1 MKKTKIAL
9 IVVCAL
15 AAALM
20 LVACAKIYTVTFD
33 PNGGSIASG
42 EALQTVN
49 EGEAATP
56 PTPERQGYLFEG
68 WEGDYTAVTG
78 DVSVRAKWTPLYT
91 VTFDPTGGSATDTAL
106 LKQTVKHG
114 EDAVMPQ
121 VSREGYEF
129 DGWSIGDLTNVTSDL
144 AVTAKWTRLWTVQ
157 YFLSGGEIANDSLIK
172 QVIRED
178 QSPTTPRPTREGY
191 DFIEWKESVDDQKA
205 TKTYTAIWERRK
217 YTPGEI
223 NKMISAATA
232 EITTYRPG
240 GQEIAL
246 GSGFFIQDNGLLV
259 TNYHVVEG
267 AYTIKV
273 KLGSYTYNA
282 THVHCYNKQKD
293 VATLWVDTNGRKV
306 PYLDLNTTLPQVG
319 ETVYAI
325 GSSLGLTGTFS
336 SGIVSYS
343 NRELEGVKFIQTTAP
358 ISSGNS
364 GGPLVNEFGQV
375 IGMNTATY
383 TQGQN
388 VNLSV
393 TANEIKTVLGTSRNL
408 ELDDWFYSTTEIK
421 YLPGDFVQSY
431 QEPYTICTNGY
442 TYKGKLG
449 QYSNMFVTKASSKDH
464 VMLIMVKLPNPD
476 DLDVLKVSLVSS
488 KMTNN
493 VMSYPAPF
501 STSDKA
507 AATMIDEEGNG
518 WLIVSLDIPD
528 GKYAQGY
535 TYYGLEFYNTSRTI
549 NYEYFSWSLSPADL
563 EKFMEYFE

>member
-56 PTPERQGYLFEG
+56 PTPERQGYVFEG
-68 WEGDYTAVTG
+68 WEGDFTAVTG

-91 VTFDPTGGSATDTAL
+91 VTFDPNGGSATDPAL

-114 EDAVMPQ
+114 EDAATPQ

-129 DGWSIGDLTNVTSDL
+129 DGWSVGDLTNVTYDL

-205 TKTYTAIWERRK
+205 TKTYTAVWERKK

-293 VATLWVDTNGRKV
+293 VATLWVNTNGRKV

-393 TANEIKTVLGTSRNL
+393 TANEIKTVLGASRNL

-421 YLPGDFVQSY
+421 YLPGDFVRSY

-442 TYKGKLG
+442 TYKGKLDK
-449 QYSNMFVTKASSKDH
+449 YSHMLVTKASSKDH

-476 DLDVLKVSLVSS
+476 DLDYLKVSLVSS
-488 KMTNN
+488 KVTNN
-493 VMSYPAPF
+493 VMSYPAAF

-507 AATMIDEEGNG
+507 AITMIDEEGNG
-518 WLIVSLDIPD
+518 WLIISLDIPD

-535 TYYGLEFYNTSRTI
+535 TYYGLEFYNTSKAI
-549 NYEYFSWSLSPADL
+549 NYEYFSWSLSPSDL

>member
-1 MKKTKIAL
+1 M
-9 IVVCAL
+9 
-15 AAALM
+15 
-20 LVACAKIYTVTFD
+20 
-33 PNGGSIASG
+33 
-42 EALQTVN
+42 
-49 EGEAATP
+49 
-56 PTPERQGYLFEG
+56 
-68 WEGDYTAVTG
+68 
-78 DVSVRAKWTPLYT
+78 
-91 VTFDPTGGSATDTAL
+91 
-106 LKQTVKHG
+106 
-114 EDAVMPQ
+114 
-121 VSREGYEF
+121 
-129 DGWSIGDLTNVTSDL
+129 
-144 AVTAKWTRLWTVQ
+144 
-157 YFLSGGEIANDSLIK
+157 
-172 QVIRED
+172 
-178 QSPTTPRPTREGY
+178 
-191 DFIEWKESVDDQKA
+191 
-205 TKTYTAIWERRK
+205 
-217 YTPGEI
+217 
-223 NKMISAATA
+223 
-232 EITTYRPG
+232 
-240 GQEIAL
+240 
-246 GSGFFIQDNGLLV
+246 
-259 TNYHVVEG
+259 
-267 AYTIKV
+267 
-273 KLGSYTYNA
+273 
-282 THVHCYNKQKD
+282 
-293 VATLWVDTNGRKV
+293 
-306 PYLDLNTTLPQVG
+306 
-319 ETVYAI
+319 
-325 GSSLGLTGTFS
+325 GLTGTFS

-431 QEPYTICTNGY
+431 QEPFTICTNGY

-507 AATMIDEEGNG
+507 AITMIDEEGNG

-535 TYYGLEFYNTSRTI
+535 TYYGLEFYNTSRTV